1 MRRPATDAEAKAL
14 ASGVRL
20 RIIRLCLDRALT
32 NKEIAERLDANPAT
46 VLHHVRTLVA
56 TGFLVPQEERRG
68 PRGTREVPY
77 LSTTKSWQLSLG
89 DQGAGT
95 NRAMLDAFNDEL
107 ALLDGQADTANFA
120 RLGLRLTPAEWQELQ
135 DRFQTLLDEYAGR
148 ERTHG
153 RPYSI
158 FLAMYEDRSRD

>member
-46 VLHHVRTLVA
+46 VLNHLRTLVA

-68 PRGTREVPY
+68 PRGSREVPY
-77 LSTTKSWQLSLG
+77 LSTRKSWQLDG
-89 DQGAGT
+89 GGADQ
-95 NRAMLDAFNDEL
+95 AMLEAFHQEL
-107 ALLDGQADTANFA
+107 ALLEGEAGTANLA
-120 RLGLRLTPAEWQELQ
+120 RLGLRLTPEEWQELQ
-135 DRFQTLLDEYAGR
+135 DRFQQLLD
-148 ERTHG
+148 
-153 RPYSI
+153 
-158 FLAMYEDRSRD
+158 

>member
-14 ASGVRL
+14 ASGIRL

-77 LSTTKSWQLSLG
+77 LATTKSWQLSLG
-89 DQGAGT
+89 GQRAGT
-95 NRAMLDAFNDEL
+95 NRAMLDAFEQEL
-107 ALLDGQADTANFA
+107 ALLDAEIDAIDFA
-120 RLGLRLTPAEWQELQ
+120 RLGLRLTPEEWEELRV
-135 DRFQTLLDEYAGR
+135 RFQALLDEYAGR

>member
-32 NKEIAERLDANPAT
+32 NKEIAERLDANAAT

-56 TGFLVPQEERRG
+56 TRFLVPQEERRG

-77 LSTTKSWQLSLG
+77 LSTTKSWDLSLG
-89 DQGAGT
+89 DQVSAT
-95 NRAMLDAFNDEL
+95 NRAMLDAFEQEL
-107 ALLDGQADTANFA
+107 ADRKST
-120 RLGLRLTPAEWQELQ
+120 RLNPSHVAL
-135 DRFQTLLDEYAGR
+135 
-148 ERTHG
+148 
-153 RPYSI
+153 
-158 FLAMYEDRSRD
+158 SR